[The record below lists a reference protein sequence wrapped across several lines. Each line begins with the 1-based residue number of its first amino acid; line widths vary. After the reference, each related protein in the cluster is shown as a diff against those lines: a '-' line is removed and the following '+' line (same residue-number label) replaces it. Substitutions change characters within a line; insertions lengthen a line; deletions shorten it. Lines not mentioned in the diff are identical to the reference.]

1 MISDKKPVQDFIQL
15 LDQHGIREIIICP
28 GSRNAPFSISLANDN
43 RFHVHSIIDE
53 RSAAF
58 VALGMAQQLNQP
70 VAIICTSGTAALNF
84 APAIAEAFYQRIP
97 LLVITADR
105 PFEWIDQGEGQSI
118 RQRDVYR
125 NYIKASYEIA
135 EEASEGDLIWY
146 NVRIMDEAMRLANE
160 GVRGPVHINFP
171 LREPLYNLT
180 ENKTSSVKMITRADA
195 HTRLSDS
202 ELIQLHTTIS
212 TTKKVMVLAGQMQAD
227 YTLQEAVNRFAK
239 RSNVAILTEAHS
251 NLASPNFITTIDRF
265 LAGLDDEKKTYLQPE
280 LLITVGHNI
289 ISRKIKGLL
298 RKANLK
304 HWHVDISGEGLD
316 TLKKL
321 DKVIPLTPAEFFEN
335 INAGADSNPSDYRDI
350 VLSWNESSSQAANE
364 FMKTSEWSDLQAFH
378 IIQSRLPAHSDI
390 QMGNSSAVRYIL
402 LNDTRADLRYFG
414 NRGVA
419 GIDGCTST
427 AIGAAYA
434 SEKLTTFISGDI
446 GFFYDSN
453 AFWNNLTKSN
463 LRIIVINN
471 GGGGIFRIIDG
482 PDPNSSALETYFE
495 TAHNRSAV
503 GLANMYNIPFQR
515 AENSESLRNALQWL
529 FEQNTCAILEVC
541 TPRLNNSPVLKSYFE
556 FIRNHMLN

>member
-15 LDQHGIREIIICP
+15 LDQHRIREIIICP
-28 GSRNAPFSISLANDN
+28 GSRNAPFSLSLANDK

-58 VALGMAQQLNQP
+58 IALGMAQQLNHP

-84 APAIAEAFYQRIP
+84 APALAEAYYQRVP
-97 LLVITADR
+97 LLIVTADR

-135 EEASEGDLIWY
+135 EEASEGDLVWY

-180 ENKTSSVKMITRADA
+180 ETKPESVKMITRAAA
-195 HTRLSDS
+195 HTRLSET
-202 ELIQLHTTIS
+202 ELNNLQVTIAN
-212 TTKKVMVLAGQMQAD
+212 TEKVMVLAGQMQAD
-227 YTLQEAVNRFAK
+227 SALLEAITQFGK
-239 RSNVAILTEAHS
+239 RSNVAIFTEAHS
-251 NLASPNFITTIDRF
+251 NLANHDFITTIDRF
-265 LAGLDDEKKTYLQPE
+265 LAGLNEEKKSNLQPH
-280 LLITVGHNI
+280 LLITVGHNL
-289 ISRKIKGLL
+289 ISRKIKALL
-298 RKANLK
+298 RKSNLK

-321 DKVIPLTPAEFFEN
+321 STVIPLTASEFFEKM
-335 INAGADSNPSDYRDI
+335 NAGVDSNPSDYRDF
-350 VLSWNESSSQAANE
+350 VLRVNESTSSAAHEFMSQAA
-364 FMKTSEWSDLQAFH
+364 WSDLQAFH
-378 IIQSRLPAHSDI
+378 IIQSKLPGGSDI

-402 LNDTRADLRYFG
+402 LNDTRSDLRYFG

-427 AIGAAYA
+427 SIGAAKA
-434 SEKLTTFISGDI
+434 SGKLTTLISGDI
-446 GFFYDSN
+446 AFFYDSN
-453 AFWNNLTKSN
+453 AFWNNLERKN
-463 LRIIVINN
+463 LRIIIVNN

-482 PDPNSSALETYFE
+482 PDPDSRALETYFE
-495 TAHNRSAV
+495 TAHNRRAE
-503 GLANMYNIPFQR
+503 GLASMYNIPYNQ
-515 AENSESLRNALQWL
+515 AENAQSLQDGLSWLYTQES
-529 FEQNTCAILEVC
+529 CAILEVT
-541 TPRLNNSPVLKSYFE
+541 TPRLENSAILKGYFD
-556 FIRNHMLN
+556 FIASR